1 MGLINALKQIFK
13 SAKPIG
19 CFFHYTRALSKKC
32 QELGLLSDSER
43 VETKELLKEFYLA
56 PFSYY
61 KDKNKINSICER
73 YSGNNEKI
81 SKFIEYFK
89 NQ

>member
-1 MGLINALKQIFK
+1 MSRIRLIVRFRT
-13 SAKPIG
+13 G
-19 CFFHYTRALSKKC
+19 W
-32 QELGLLSDSER
+32 
-43 VETKELLKEFYLA
+43 TKELLKEFYLA

-73 YSGNNEKI
+73 YSGNNEKF

-89 NQ
+89 NQFIRIYKNGMIDYSSIKKSHRSISYIKN